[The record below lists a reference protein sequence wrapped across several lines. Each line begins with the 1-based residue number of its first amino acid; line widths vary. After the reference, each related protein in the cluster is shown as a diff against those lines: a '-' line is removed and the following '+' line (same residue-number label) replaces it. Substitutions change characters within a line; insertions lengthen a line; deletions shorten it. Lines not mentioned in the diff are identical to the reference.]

1 MLGAPP
7 EGLLVPGKTH
17 VTTWKQDATK
27 YAATHHWPTGTTGQ
41 GVQGDREGHGRA
53 PHTRSTFSRR
63 RSRLDRHTHVSPW
76 TTRRSPIVVHG
87 ADPALRNKSPC
98 RFKKLMHCTMQLGYT
113 YTYLD

>member
-27 YAATHHWPTGTTGQ
+27 YAATHHWPSGTTGQ

-63 RSRLDRHTHVSPW
+63 RSRLDTPMFRHGQLAE
-76 TTRRSPIVVHG
+76 TRSWFMAPI
-87 ADPALRNKSPC
+87 
-98 RFKKLMHCTMQLGYT
+98 QLY
-113 YTYLD
+113 